1 MSLPWMLP
9 WPPSPE
15 GDPWCN
21 PRPVRGPGVAV
32 SEHPA
37 ARLASLWE
45 APGGAAGVVRGVC
58 AGLGARQPRHLPGTW
73 QGGLCWSRRLPAAP
87 GGAPE
92 VPAASSGVLGGTLVS
107 QRSWQA
113 SRSPKP
119 ASTTPTCSLLFCPS
133 PAPCVCVR
141 MRACSPASVSALVSA
156 PMSGSCLFLHLCLS
170 ACLWPSE
177 VPFMLPPALLPLTP
191 PLTPKF
197 FSLKR
202 SLFPMHQTPG
212 FQGFRKMRLRGQK
225 RSAVPRPCG
234 GRGPK
239 GSLGPPSLLV
249 CLTYLFL
256 TCPTWRNKEP
266 AHPVP
271 QGAPF
276 LPSKCVMQEFLV
288 F

>member
-58 AGLGARQPRHLPGTW
+58 AGLGARQPGHLPGTW
-73 QGGLCWSRRLPAAP
+73 QGGLCWSCRLPAAP
-87 GGAPE
+87 GG
-92 VPAASSGVLGGTLVS
+92 L
-107 QRSWQA
+107 QRSRLPPRGCWEGPWSVRGA
-113 SRSPKP
+113 GERAGVRNPPRRRPCALSFSVPLPLRV
-119 ASTTPTCSLLFCPS
+119 
-133 PAPCVCVR
+133 CVCA
-141 MRACSPASVSALVSA
+141 RACSPASVSALVSA

-225 RSAVPRPCG
+225 RWAVPRPCG